1 MFKWIKSFFAKPKP
15 EPEGFTIVY
24 FEDGYIGV
32 PDSLPLKEIRRV
44 RLFPT
49 EVIDQLEANRNRV
62 LH

>member
-1 MFKWIKSFFAKPKP
+1 MNWFKSLFHVKPKP

-24 FEDGYIGV
+24 FKDGYIGV
-32 PDSLPLKEIRRV
+32 PDSLPLQEIRRV